1 MKRVN
6 KKYCGKNQKRD
17 SPDTVQLLVLTGEPS
32 IAGETRERQRGLA
45 KTHTARTAAF
55 PRLRAGFYSL
65 LDLKVSSTFLHNFVS
80 LRRKIVF
87 FGRSVFMSFA
97 RSEYS
102 WTRKVETACFFHYPE
117 IRGSVV

>member
-1 MKRVN
+1 M
-6 KKYCGKNQKRD
+6 
-17 SPDTVQLLVLTGEPS
+17 QLLVLTGEPS

-55 PRLRAGFYSL
+55 PRLRAGVLQSAGPESQY
-65 LDLKVSSTFLHNFVS
+65 TFLHNFVS

-102 WTRKVETACFFHYPE
+102 CTRKVETACFFHYPE
-117 IRGSVV
+117 IRGSVVWQHCL